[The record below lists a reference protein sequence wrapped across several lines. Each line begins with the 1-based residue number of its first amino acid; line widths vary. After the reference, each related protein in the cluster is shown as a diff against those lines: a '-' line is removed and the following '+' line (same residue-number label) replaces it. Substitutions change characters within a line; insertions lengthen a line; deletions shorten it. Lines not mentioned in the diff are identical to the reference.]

1 MSKQIVSIR
10 KRVLNREILSGT
22 FLNLGSHITAEI
34 AGDAGHDWVL
44 LDLEHGAGDHETL
57 VHQMQAVGSTP
68 AAPVVRIPSN
78 EPWRF
83 KRIFDLGASG
93 VMVPWIR
100 SADEAKSVISSMRYP
115 PDGIRGVASSV
126 RAGGYGLTFSDY
138 FAANT
143 ELLVTLLQIERQ
155 EAVDEAREIAA
166 LDGADVLF
174 IGPMDLSVS
183 LGCRGDFK
191 HPTQREA
198 YARVVEAAR
207 NAGKAAGILLQS
219 NDQIEEAVDLGFT
232 MIAVGADGAYVAQGM
247 RDAAAAFK
255 RFR

>member
-10 KRVLNREILSGT
+10 KRVLNGELLSGT

-34 AGDAGHDWVL
+34 AGDAGHDWLL
-44 LDLEHGAGDHETL
+44 LDLEHGSGDHESL

-78 EPWRF
+78 EPWRY
-83 KRIFDLGASG
+83 KRVLDLGASG
-93 VMVPWIR
+93 VMVPWIG
-100 SADEAKSVISSMRYP
+100 SADEARSAISSMRYP
-115 PDGIRGVASSV
+115 PDGIRGVAASA
-126 RAGGYGLTFSDY
+126 RAAGYGLTFTDY
-138 FAANT
+138 FAKNT
-143 ELLVTLLQIERQ
+143 ELLVTLLQIERR
-155 EAVDEAREIAA
+155 EAVDDAREIAA

-183 LGCRGDFK
+183 LGHPGDFK

-198 YARVVEAAR
+198 YAKVVEAAR
-207 NAGKAAGILLQS
+207 NAGKAAGILLQT

-232 MIAVGADGAYVAQGM
+232 MIAVGSDGGYVAQGM
-247 RDAAAAFK
+247 RDAAAAFN